1 MHAQLAGL
9 QGSKFLSAVSSAAGR
24 IGEEMGLLEY
34 RQQLDEIDAQVV
46 KLIEKRMEI
55 SRLVAADKIKS
66 GKKVLDKKREQEKLT
81 TLANMAG
88 SDFNRRAVHELYEQI
103 MAISRKCQYR
113 VMEEEGQLRG
123 LPFIPV
129 DSLIDEHTRVVYQGA
144 PGAYSEAAMK
154 QFFGEEIDNFHV
166 ETFRDAMS
174 AIEEGAADYAILPI
188 ENSTAGIVSQNYD
201 LLFEFENYI
210 VGEQIIPIRHCL
222 MGVPGTTIETVRR
235 VYSHPQSLMQSEH
248 YLDQHPEWQQVG
260 MQNNAYAAEKV
271 AADQSVEEAA
281 IGSEYAAKAYGLEIL
296 EKGINDSDNNSTR
309 FIVVT
314 NRKVFLRS
322 GRKISIVLETEHESG
337 ALYRVLSHFIYN
349 NLNMNKIESR
359 PIRDRSFEYRFFI
372 DFDGNMEDPAVRNAL
387 RGLRDESKNLKVL
400 GNY

>member
-1 MHAQLAGL
+1 
-9 QGSKFLSAVSSAAGR
+9 
-24 IGEEMGLLEY
+24 MGLLEY
-34 RQQLDEIDAQVV
+34 RQQLDEIDAQMVQ
-46 KLIEKRMEI
+46 LIEKRMAI
-55 SRLVAADKIKS
+55 SQLVAKDKIES
-66 GKKVLDKKREQEKLT
+66 GKRVLDKKREQEKLT
-81 TLANMAG
+81 TLANMA
-88 SDFNRRAVHELYEQI
+88 STDFNRRAVHELYEQI

-113 VMEEEGQLRG
+113 IMDDAGQMHG

-129 DSLIDEHTRVVYQGA
+129 DTLVDEHTRVVYQGA

-154 QFFGEEIDNFHV
+154 QFFGEDIDSFNV

-174 AIEEGAADYAILPI
+174 AIEEGAADYAVLPI

-210 VGEQIIPIRHCL
+210 VGEQILPIHHCL
-222 MGVPGTTIETVRR
+222 MGTPGTTMESVRS
-235 VYSHPQSLMQSEH
+235 VYSHPQSLMQSAH

-260 MQNNAYAAEKV
+260 MQNNAYAAQKV
-271 AADQSVEEAA
+271 AKDKDPAKAA

-296 EKGINDSDNNSTR
+296 AKGINDSENNSTR
-309 FIVVT
+309 FIIVT
-314 NRKVFLRS
+314 NRKVFPRN

-372 DFDGNMEDPAVRNAL
+372 DFDGNLQDSAVRNAL
-387 RGLRDESKNLKVL
+387 RGLRDEAKNLKVL

>member
-1 MHAQLAGL
+1 MGL
-9 QGSKFLSAVSSAAGR
+9 Q
-24 IGEEMGLLEY
+24 EY

-46 KLIEKRMEI
+46 QLIEKRMAI
-55 SRLVAADKIKS
+55 SQLVAEDKIKS
-66 GKKVLDKKREQEKLT
+66 GKRVLDKKREQEKLT
-81 TLANMAG
+81 TLSNMA
-88 SDFNRRAVHELYEQI
+88 STDFNRRAVHELYEQI
-103 MAISRKCQYR
+103 MAISRKRQYR
-113 VMEEEGQLRG
+113 IMEENGQMHG

-129 DSLIDEHTRVVYQGA
+129 DALVDEHTRVVYQGA

-154 QFFGEEIDNFHV
+154 KFFGEDIDNFNV

-174 AIEEGAADYAILPI
+174 AIEEGAADYAVLPI

-210 VGEQIIPIRHCL
+210 VGEQLLPIRHCL
-222 MGVPGTTIETVRR
+222 MGTPGTTKETIRS
-235 VYSHPQSLMQSEH
+235 VYSHPQSLMQSAH
-248 YLDQHPEWQQVG
+248 YLDQHPEWQQIG
-260 MQNNAYAAEKV
+260 MQNNAYAAQKV
-271 AADQSVEEAA
+271 ATDQDPAKAA

-296 EKGINDSDNNSTR
+296 EKGINDSENNSTR
-309 FIVVT
+309 FIIVT
-314 NRKVFLRS
+314 NRKVFPRN
-322 GRKISIVLETEHESG
+322 GKKISIVLETEHESG

-372 DFDGNMEDPAVRNAL
+372 DFDGNLQDSAVRNAL
-387 RGLRDESKNLKVL
+387 RGLRDEAKNLKVL

>member
-1 MHAQLAGL
+1 
-9 QGSKFLSAVSSAAGR
+9 
-24 IGEEMGLLEY
+24 MGLLEY
-34 RQQLDEIDAQVV
+34 RQQLDEIDAQMVQ
-46 KLIEKRMEI
+46 LIEKRMAI
-55 SRLVAADKIKS
+55 SQLVAKDKIES
-66 GKKVLDKKREQEKLT
+66 GKRVLDKKREQEKLT
-81 TLANMAG
+81 TLANMA
-88 SDFNRRAVHELYEQI
+88 STDFNRRAVHELYEQI

-113 VMEEEGQLRG
+113 IMDDAGQMHG

-129 DSLIDEHTRVVYQGA
+129 DTLVDEHTRVVYQGA

-154 QFFGEEIDNFHV
+154 QFFGEDIDSFNV

-174 AIEEGAADYAILPI
+174 AIEEGAADYAVLPI

-210 VGEQIIPIRHCL
+210 VGEQILPIHHCL
-222 MGVPGTTIETVRR
+222 MGTPGTTMESVRS
-235 VYSHPQSLMQSEH
+235 VYSHPQSLMQSAH

-260 MQNNAYAAEKV
+260 MQNNAYAAQKV
-271 AADQSVEEAA
+271 AKDQDPAKAA

-296 EKGINDSDNNSTR
+296 AKGINDSENNSTR
-309 FIVVT
+309 FIIVT
-314 NRKVFLRS
+314 NRKVFPRN

-372 DFDGNMEDPAVRNAL
+372 DFDGNLQDSAVRNAL
-387 RGLRDESKNLKVL
+387 RGLRDEAKNLKVL

>member
-1 MHAQLAGL
+1 MGL
-9 QGSKFLSAVSSAAGR
+9 Q
-24 IGEEMGLLEY
+24 EY
-34 RQQLDEIDAQVV
+34 REQLDEIDAQMVR
-46 KLIEKRMEI
+46 LIEKRMEI
-55 SRLVAADKIKS
+55 SKLVAKDKIKS
-66 GKKVLDKKREQEKLT
+66 GKRVLDKKREQEKLT

-88 SDFNRRAVHELYEQI
+88 TDFNRRAVHELYEQI

-113 VMEEEGQLRG
+113 IMDDAGELHG
-123 LPFIPV
+123 LPFLPV
-129 DSLIDEHTRVVYQGA
+129 DSLVDAHTRVVYQGA

-154 QFFGEEIDNFHV
+154 TFFGDSIDNFHV
-166 ETFRDAMS
+166 DTFRDAMS

-210 VGEQIIPIRHCL
+210 VGEQILPIRHCL
-222 MGVPGTTIETVRR
+222 MGVPGTTAETIRT

-271 AADQSVEEAA
+271 ARDRDTAKAA

-296 EKGINDSDNNSTR
+296 EKGINDSDTNSTK

-314 NRKVFLRS
+314 NRKVFLRT
-322 GRKISIVLETEHESG
+322 GHKISIVLETEHESG

-372 DFDGNMEDPAVRNAL
+372 DFDGNLEEPAVRNAL
-387 RGLRDESKNLKVL
+387 RGLRDEAKNLKIL